1 MYIIASLD
9 CRFKTNRAKI
19 ENIIEHFGLRKIQKS
34 LYAGEIENNERE
46 ILVENINNI
55 IKEYDSI
62 LIIPICQNCFSKK
75 EYCGREI
82 KFKNDLYR
90 VY

>member
-1 MYIIASLD
+1 MLTIASFESK
-9 CRFKTNRAKI
+9 FKTNHEKI
-19 ENIIEHFGLRKIQKS
+19 EKILQHFGLRKIQKS
-34 LYAGEIENNERE
+34 LYAGELENNERE

-75 EYCGREI
+75 EYCGPEI